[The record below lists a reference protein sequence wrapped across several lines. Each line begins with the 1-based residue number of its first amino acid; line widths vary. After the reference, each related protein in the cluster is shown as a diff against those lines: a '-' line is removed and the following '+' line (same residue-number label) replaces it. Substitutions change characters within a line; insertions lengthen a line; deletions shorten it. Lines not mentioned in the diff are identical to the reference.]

1 MPKRLKNYER
11 SFGISVGG
19 ALCAVGIWQLWR
31 GSVGRA
37 AAIGT
42 IGIALVLCGM
52 VYPAILRRPSA
63 LWWRFSHALRAINAR
78 ILLTLIFF
86 LVLVPLSM
94 FWRLVGKD
102 PLARHRKQWTGWAPS
117 PVRYRDRK
125 HYLRM
130 Y

>member
-1 MPKRLKNYER
+1 MAKPAKNHER
-11 SFGISVGG
+11 SFGISVGS
-19 ALCAVGIWQLWR
+19 ALCAVGAGQLWR

-37 AAIGT
+37 EATGT
-42 IGIALVLCGM
+42 IGLALVLCG
-52 VYPAILRRPSA
+52 VAYPAILKRPSA
-63 LWWRFSHALRAINAR
+63 LWWRSSSALGAINAR

-86 LVLVPLSM
+86 LVLLPLSM
-94 FWRLVGKD
+94 VWRLVGND
-102 PLARHRKQWTGWAPS
+102 PLARHRKRWTGWAPF